1 MSRID
6 EIGKEIKELARKQRD
21 IRDNAIEYDRFNIYD
36 SKTKAKTDKIAW
48 DIYYL
53 QEERK
58 RLQEGI

>member
-1 MSRID
+1 MSRIG
-6 EIGKEIKELARKQRD
+6 EIAKEIKELARKQRD
-21 IRDNAIEYDRFNIYD
+21 IRDNAIEYDRFNVYD
-36 SKTKAKTDKIAW
+36 KKTKARTDKIAW

>member
-21 IRDNAIEYDRFNIYD
+21 IRDNSIEYDRFNIYD

-48 DIYYL
+48 KIYWL
-53 QEERK
+53 QMERK
-58 RLQEGI
+58 RL